1 MAKHGITFIGIL
13 LLGLAA
19 FGVLSGKALL
29 QFGSVERRREP
40 LGYWLTLAA
49 QVILGLALIFYAMV
63 L

>member
-29 QFGSVERRREP
+29 QFGSVERQREP
-40 LGYWLTLAA
+40 LGYWLTIVV
-49 QVILGLALIFYAMV
+49 QVFLGLALILYAII